1 MRDFSTDGR
10 LQFRKG
16 LIGPLTAGLLL
27 EKFGGT
33 DAGAAPYKPTM
44 VGDGYLWHFLR
55 SLTCCSMS
63 VCRWWQYRSGNSIGF
78 ERQGELYEKDFCKSV
93 SGYAQGVLSERLH
106 NQLLDVQPNT
116 WLLSHVPCRK
126 IDAASG
132 DEKALSGYQSPYP
145 VATVRA
151 LRWGTS
157 EGEDL
162 QTHRFHYDQD
172 RLL

>member
-1 MRDFSTDGR
+1 MWKFSTDGR
-10 LQFRKG
+10 LPFQKG

-44 VGDGYLWHFLR
+44 VGDRFFWHFLL
-55 SLTCCSMS
+55 SFTYCSMS